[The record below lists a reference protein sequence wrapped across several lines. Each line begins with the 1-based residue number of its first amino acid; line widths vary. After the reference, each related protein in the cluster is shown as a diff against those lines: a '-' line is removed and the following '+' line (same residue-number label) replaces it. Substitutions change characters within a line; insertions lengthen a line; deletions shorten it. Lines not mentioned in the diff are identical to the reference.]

1 VEAPPY
7 TTPTTGNTFFLNTT
21 ASTFLEAE
29 LGCTTNGGH
38 LAWYLSA
45 AEQYDV
51 EQFYIRG
58 GYLLPKFHEFY
69 WIGFATLRGQHPEF
83 SWTDG
88 NAKTKYRRCGWLPL
102 LGRMEP
108 APAACFA
115 RRRPGMHL
123 KCRACL
129 NLPCRGH
136 LQGGHTAG
144 QGAQRDR
151 RQLPTGLRGRQRHSG
166 VRHTQGLGLGGQQVR
181 RAAHLHVSQVQ

>member
-38 LAWYLSA
+38 LAWYLTA

-88 NAKTKYRRCGWLPL
+88 NAKTKYRRCGWPPACCWPAA
-102 LGRMEP
+102 GP
-108 APAACFA
+108 APTNSTFGSGLLAASNPSPKA
-115 RRRPGMHL
+115 SAL
-123 KCRACL
+123 
-129 NLPCRGH
+129 
-136 LQGGHTAG
+136 T
-144 QGAQRDR
+144 
-151 RQLPTGLRGRQRHSG
+151 
-166 VRHTQGLGLGGQQVR
+166 
-181 RAAHLHVSQVQ
+181 

>member
-1 VEAPPY
+1 MACPSTRLPCLPAAPVEAPPY

-38 LAWYLSA
+38 LAWYLTA

-88 NAKTKYRRCGWLPL
+88 NAKTKYRRCGWPL
-102 LGRMEP
+102 VCCWPAAGP
-108 APAACFA
+108 APTNSTFGSGLLAASNPSPKA
-115 RRRPGMHL
+115 SAL
-123 KCRACL
+123 
-129 NLPCRGH
+129 
-136 LQGGHTAG
+136 T
-144 QGAQRDR
+144 
-151 RQLPTGLRGRQRHSG
+151 
-166 VRHTQGLGLGGQQVR
+166 
-181 RAAHLHVSQVQ
+181 